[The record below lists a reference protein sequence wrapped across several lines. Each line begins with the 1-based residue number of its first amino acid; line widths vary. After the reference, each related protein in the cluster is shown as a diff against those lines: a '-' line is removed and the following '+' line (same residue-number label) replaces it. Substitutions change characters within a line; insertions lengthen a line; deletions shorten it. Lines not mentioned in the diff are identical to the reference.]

1 MISDAFYLSRLTPT
15 LSRLGIG
22 ALLAIWGAA
31 PAAAAERVT
40 LTFGF
45 IEISTSVEALRTYGE
60 TGEADSELAP
70 YIEFL
75 NEEQRSQFRQAL
87 QVRQT
92 VSPAALSQF
101 LYSSIGQNI
110 LRYLGGIVETAGRLD
125 GAKGLRGALVLSAA
139 QPEGFSLVGV
149 LENFPTSHVRIDSL
163 RAFQSFGAFA
173 ELIEDTDRAI
183 AAITDPANAPTNP
196 SPVADLPDL
205 TQPGPYQVTLQT
217 LELVDNDRNRPLT
230 TDLYL
235 PESSDN
241 GPARLIVIS
250 HGLSGDRT
258 SFAQLA
264 EHLSSYGFAVAALN
278 HPESDR
284 RQLEDLLRG
293 TEREIAEP
301 TEFVNRPRD
310 ITFLLDELTRLSAAN
325 GPLANLL
332 NLEQVGIVGHSF
344 GGYTAIALSGAQLDY
359 ETLTANCLSE
369 DFIFNAAN
377 PSMLLQC
384 TALAAPDQF
393 EGSLRDERIQ
403 AVMAL
408 NPVVSSLFGPD
419 GFSQVAIPSLIVSGS
434 ADPVAPSLL
443 EQVQPFTW
451 LNRPAA
457 DPTADPAVDSTT
469 DSAAATPDHYLA
481 LIQGGSHLYTL
492 PDLASADVPL
502 ASGLV
507 SADIPLAYDYLKALS
522 VGFMQA
528 EIAQNPDFGA
538 VLSSAYISEL
548 SQPPLPLFLI
558 ESLTEEMLTDRSE
571 PPVEQ
576 EAEPPVEETVPAT
589 PSN

>member
-1 MISDAFYLSRLTPT
+1 MISDAFYLSRLTQT

-31 PAAAAERVT
+31 PAVAAERVT

-408 NPVVSSLFGPD
+408 NPVVSSLFGPE

>member
-1 MISDAFYLSRLTPT
+1 
-15 LSRLGIG
+15 
-22 ALLAIWGAA
+22 
-31 PAAAAERVT
+31 VT

-45 IEISTSVEALRTYGE
+45 IEISTSVEALRIYGE

-75 NEEQRSQFRQAL
+75 SEEQRSQFRQAL

-110 LRYLGGIVETAGRLD
+110 LRYLGGIVQTAGRLD

-139 QPEGFSLVGV
+139 QPEGFSLIGV

-173 ELIEDTDRAI
+173 GLIEDTNRAI
-183 AAITDPANAPTNP
+183 AAITDPTNAPANS
-196 SPVADLPDL
+196 SPTANLPDL
-205 TQPGPYQVTLQT
+205 TQPGPYQVAMQT
-217 LELVDNDRNRPLT
+217 LELVDSDRNRSLT

-235 PESSDN
+235 PEPSEN

-258 SFAQLA
+258 SFATLSQ
-264 EHLSSYGFAVAALN
+264 HLSSYGFAVAALN
-278 HPESDR
+278 HPDSDR

-310 ITFLLDELTRLSAAN
+310 VTFLLDELTRLSAAN
-325 GPLANLL
+325 GPLANRLT
-332 NLEQVGIVGHSF
+332 LEQVGIVGHSF
-344 GGYTAIALSGAQLDY
+344 GGYTALALSGAQLDY
-359 ETLTANCLSE
+359 DTLAANCLSE

-384 TALAAPDQF
+384 TALAAPEQF
-393 EGSLRDERIQ
+393 TNDLRDERIQ

-408 NPVVSSLFGPD
+408 NPVVSSLFGPE

-451 LNRPAA
+451 LNRPAS
-457 DPTADPAVDSTT
+457 DPASDPAVESTT
-469 DSAAATPDHYLA
+469 DPAAADSATPDHYLT

-492 PDLASADVPL
+492 PELASADVPL

-522 VGFMQA
+522 VGFMQTK
-528 EIAQNPDFGA
+528 IAQSPDFRA
-538 VLSSAYISEL
+538 VLSPAYISEL

-558 ESLTEEMLTDRSE
+558 ESLTEEMLRDSTE
-571 PPVEQ
+571 PPVEP
-576 EAEPPVEETVPAT
+576 EAELPVEERAPAT